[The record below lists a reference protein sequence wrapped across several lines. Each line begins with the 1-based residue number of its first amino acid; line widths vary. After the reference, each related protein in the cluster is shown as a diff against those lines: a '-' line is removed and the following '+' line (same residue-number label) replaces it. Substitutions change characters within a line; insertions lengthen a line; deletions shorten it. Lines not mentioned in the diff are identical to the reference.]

1 MSGLVCVEFYGRGD
15 FQELLGAVDA
25 PADMAKSWA
34 IQMGRLICKMRGR
47 DSVNAAF
54 VNVNG
59 DTYEKMIIL
68 R

>member
-1 MSGLVCVEFYGRGD
+1 MSGLVCVEFYGGCD
-15 FQELLGAVDA
+15 FQELMGAVDA

-34 IQMGRLICKMRGR
+34 IRMGRLICKMRGR